1 MRLFFEIKKLLAIPL
16 TPAIRP
22 FRIKNKKTEK
32 PINMPPVS
40 AETGVKLTIFIK
52 VLKLERQD
60 SFS

>member
-1 MRLFFEIKKLLAIPL
+1 MPL

-40 AETGVKLTIFIK
+40 AETGVKLTIFIR